1 MAISWGAIDVTGS
14 GSLRLRLLAAAA
26 CAVAVAL
33 AISGT
38 MLDGIFSRYIDER
51 AVAELTNHANQILAG
66 IERDADGQL
75 VVTTVPADP
84 RFLTP
89 NSGLYW
95 QIDRDGVQPQRSRSL
110 WETVLAPPNDQLPD
124 GVVHRHELS
133 GPSGARLI
141 ALERSLTIGP
151 TSAPTVLRLTVALDR
166 QETSAAVA
174 AFRTV
179 LMRSLTVLGLALILA
194 LWIQVAIGL
203 RPLKTVKQALE
214 RVQSGA
220 QSRLDGAFPSEIQP
234 LVTTMNA
241 LLERERRT
249 IERAREQAADLAHG
263 FKTPL
268 TVLSAVSRDLDRDG
282 NTKAA
287 AELETQID
295 IMGRHVQRELA
306 RARTQAGVTLG
317 RSSVPVAPVVT
328 RLVAALERIGAGR
341 GLTWEI
347 AVDPAA
353 TFPGHENDLLELIG
367 NIADNAA
374 KWASSRIAVTG
385 TQSKGRLTLCID
397 DDGPGIP
404 EDAQTDVLARGR
416 RLDESRD
423 GTGLGL
429 SIVARLVEAY
439 GGTLALSRSRL
450 GGLAVRVDVPVSSA

>member
-1 MAISWGAIDVTGS
+1 MTGS

-66 IERDADGQL
+66 IERDSDGQL
-75 VVTTVPADP
+75 QVTSAPADP

-95 QIDRDGVQPQRSRSL
+95 QIDQNGVQPKRSRSL
-110 WETVLAPPNDQLPD
+110 WETVLVLTNDHLPD
-124 GVVHRHELS
+124 GIVHRHELS

-151 TSAPTVLRLTVALDR
+151 TSAPTVLLLTVALDR

-194 LWIQVAIGL
+194 LWLQVAIGL
-203 RPLKTVKQALE
+203 YPLNAVKQALE
-214 RVQSGA
+214 RVHSGA
-220 QSRLDGAFPSEIQP
+220 QSRLEGAFPSEIHP

-241 LLERERRT
+241 LLEREQRT

-268 TVLSAVSRDLDRDG
+268 TVLSAVSRDLQRAG
-282 NTKAA
+282 NGQAA
-287 AELETQID
+287 AELDTQID

-306 RARTQAGVTLG
+306 RTRTQGSAAVG
-317 RSSVPVAPVVT
+317 RISVPVAPVVA

-385 TQSKGRLTLCID
+385 TQTKGQLTLCID

-404 EDAQTDVLARGR
+404 EDAQTDVLTRGR

-439 GGTLALSRSRL
+439 GGKVALSRSRL
-450 GGLAVRVDVPVSSA
+450 GGLAVRVDVPVSPA